1 MNIEN
6 RVALGLGGNMG
17 NRLYHIAWAQ
27 QLITKN
33 IGQII
38 QCSPLYQTAA
48 WGNTDQPHFL
58 NQVIVVITPFTPLQT
73 LQKCLQIEKSMGR
86 HREIKWGPRLID
98 IDICYITMLKHNT
111 RTFKSPTPSCTNAD
125 LCFSH
130 WPMSYRI
137 SNTPP

>member
-48 WGNTDQPHFL
+48 WGNTDQPPFL

-73 LQKCLQIEKSMGR
+73 LQKCHTSKNLWAAGEKSSGDLDS
-86 HREIKWGPRLID
+86 LI
-98 IDICYITMLKHNT
+98 
-111 RTFKSPTPSCTNAD
+111 
-125 LCFSH
+125 
-130 WPMSYRI
+130 
-137 SNTPP
+137 